1 MGALNVTLSPEYTQ
15 NYILEVTADIDGFKD
30 YDTVTVQ
37 VRQHFLT
44 EIFPNPSNSANS
56 ITVQYYADDA
66 NNAKLI
72 IVPLFDGNS
81 NEVIL
86 NPNQTQTTVSVS
98 TYAVGQYLVILEC
111 DGFVM
116 DYKNI
121 VIN

>member
-1 MGALNVTLSPEYTQ
+1 MLLYEKPCDLISLFFRCFL
-15 NYILEVTADIDGFKD
+15 IWD
-30 YDTVTVQ
+30 Y
-37 VRQHFLT
+37 
-44 EIFPNPSNSANS
+44 A
-56 ITVQYYADDA
+56 ADA

-72 IVPLFDGNS
+72 IVPLFNGNS

-86 NPNQTQTTVSVS
+86 NPSHTQTTVNVS

-111 DGFVM
+111 DGVIV